1 MNSSAVWSGEVDA
14 KSPEGT
20 RTGIVLKAGD
30 RFSAGARGWVKR
42 GKEEYTLAG
51 PQGVAGNSD
60 SAVVL
65 KGRIGDTE
73 FVVGNYLIDFP
84 APAEGELTF
93 FVSDGKGKYIDNSGV
108 FQVQVFRPRSE
119 TSRFEDLTDFSGDN
133 WNGWKTGEATTR
145 AALADARCRVLQLM
159 TYPGEKNAGTVV
171 SKTLKGLKA
180 GQHYLFTIQAARIIG
195 KYKEPRLFLRVNNQ
209 DITPVT
215 VLSEAGKWV
224 TLEGKFTADN
234 DTATCSV
241 VSHESD
247 SMGNDYQIKVLRI
260 SG

>member
-1 MNSSAVWSGEVDA
+1 MNSAAVWSGEVDA
-14 KSPEGT
+14 ASPEGS

-30 RFSAGARGWVKR
+30 RFTAGARGWVKR

-51 PQGVAGNSD
+51 PQGVAGKSD

-65 KGRIGDTE
+65 KGRIGDSE

-93 FVSDGKGKYIDNSGV
+93 FVSDGKGKYIDNSGS
-108 FQVQVFRPRSE
+108 FQVEVFLPCSE
-119 TSRFEDLTDFSGDN
+119 VSRFEDLTDFSGDN

-145 AALADARCRVLQLM
+145 ATLANGQCRVLQLM

-171 SKTLKGLKA
+171 SKTLNGLKKGKQYRFA
-180 GQHYLFTIQAARIIG
+180 IQATRIIG
-195 KYKEPRLFLRVNNQ
+195 KYKEPRLSLRVNSQ

-215 VLSEAGKWV
+215 VLSEAGKWI
-224 TLEGKFTADN
+224 TIEGEFTADN

-241 VSHESD
+241 FSHESD
-247 SMGNDYQIKVLRI
+247 SNGNDYQIKELKI
-260 SG
+260 SD